1 MAGFDASARH
11 REKSSQAL
19 TMFRRPLVL
28 SLIAIIASGLMV
40 AALFPPFS
48 ISLLAWICMIPLL
61 IALWSIDGK
70 HRAKKGFIIGYAAGA
85 ISFGIQISWLATV
98 SWLGPIVL
106 AGYLA
111 IYWGIFGAF
120 AATIGNPWH
129 QEKGIT
135 ETPARS
141 LFNAFTHAAI
151 FAGLEVIRGWV
162 FTGFGWNGL
171 GVAFHETLA
180 ISQAA
185 DLLGVAGLTLM
196 LVFFQAVIVQCAR
209 RLLRGAADGKRTRRW
224 DFTFTAVAVGVLLGY
239 GIIKVSLE
247 NAKPSI
253 PLKALLVQINIP
265 HEGARV
271 LWPGE
276 QVHFAYEEETLKAL
290 KNITDQDEKNLQEAM
305 QKSTEGEI
313 ELNTPDW
320 VLWPETALN
329 GRLLSTPEGEYGSYL
344 ENLET
349 ISRVREPGGNF
360 KLIYGAV
367 EIEGEAREDGL
378 YQKENARIFNSIV
391 IEDNKGDIQTFRKH
405 HLVIFG
411 ETIPLLDTFPFLQS
425 IYEQQSGQ
433 KYYGSFSAGESL
445 NPLEVDLRGE
455 TIQVIPSVCFEDTV
469 PRLTRK
475 FIRSAPQIIVNLT
488 NDGWFKTSPAAA
500 QHFANARFRAIELR
514 RPMLRCAN
522 TGVSAA
528 ISTVGSTVHPKTGI
542 NQAILDE
549 NGSSFLRNHLLT
561 YLNIPLNPTTSLY
574 SIIGDWGILLLF
586 AAAITLSLM
595 FPNQKPLEEPSQ
607 IGQSRRPKSKLQKA
621 LDR

>member
-1 MAGFDASARH
+1 
-11 REKSSQAL
+11 
-19 TMFRRPLVL
+19 
-28 SLIAIIASGLMV
+28 
-40 AALFPPFS
+40 
-48 ISLLAWICMIPLL
+48 MIPLL

-85 ISFGIQISWLATV
+85 VSFGVQVSWLATV

-329 GRLLSTPEGEYGSYL
+329 GRLLSTPEGEYGSPASA
-344 ENLET
+344 NQ
-349 ISRVREPGGNF
+349 
-360 KLIYGAV
+360 V
-367 EIEGEAREDGL
+367 EISNSSTELWKSKARHEKTDFTKKKTL
-378 YQKENARIFNSIV
+378 EFLTPSSSRTT
-391 IEDNKGDIQTFRKH
+391 KG
-405 HLVIFG
+405 
-411 ETIPLLDTFPFLQS
+411 
-425 IYEQQSGQ
+425 IYKPSANITS
-433 KYYGSFSAGESL
+433 SFSE
-445 NPLEVDLRGE
+445 
-455 TIQVIPSVCFEDTV
+455 
-469 PRLTRK
+469 K
-475 FIRSAPQIIVNLT
+475 
-488 NDGWFKTSPAAA
+488 
-500 QHFANARFRAIELR
+500 RFL
-514 RPMLRCAN
+514 C
-522 TGVSAA
+522 
-528 ISTVGSTVHPKTGI
+528 
-542 NQAILDE
+542 
-549 NGSSFLRNHLLT
+549 
-561 YLNIPLNPTTSLY
+561 
-574 SIIGDWGILLLF
+574 
-586 AAAITLSLM
+586 
-595 FPNQKPLEEPSQ
+595 
-607 IGQSRRPKSKLQKA
+607 
-621 LDR
+621 

>member
-1 MAGFDASARH
+1 MACVAASARH
-11 REKSSQAL
+11 RQKSSQAL
-19 TMFRRPLVL
+19 TMFRRALVL
-28 SLIAIIASGLMV
+28 RLIAIIATGLMV

-48 ISLLAWICMIPLL
+48 FSLLAWICMIPLL

-70 HRAKKGFIIGYAAGA
+70 HRAKKGFLIGYLAGA
-85 ISFGIQISWLATV
+85 ISFGIQVSWLSTV

-106 AGYLA
+106 AGYLS

-120 AATIGNPWH
+120 AATIGNPWN
-129 QEKGIT
+129 QKKGIS

-151 FAGLEVIRGWV
+151 FAGLEVARGWML
-162 FTGFGWNGL
+162 TGFGWNGL

-180 ISQAA
+180 ISQVA

-196 LVFFQAVIVQCAR
+196 LVFFQAVIVQCFR
-209 RLLRGAADGKRTRRW
+209 RLKRAPADGKKSPRW
-224 DFTFTAVAVGVLLGY
+224 DFTVTAVVIGVLLGY
-239 GIIKVSLE
+239 GILRISLE
-247 NAKPSI
+247 NNKPSVS
-253 PLKALLVQINIP
+253 LKTLLVQINIP

-271 LWPGE
+271 LWPTQ
-276 QVHFAYEEETLKAL
+276 QVHMTYEEETLEAL
-290 KNITDQDEKNLQEAM
+290 KNIADQDDKNLQEAM
-305 QKSTEGEI
+305 QKNAEGEI
-313 ELNTPDW
+313 ELNAPDW

-329 GRLLSTPEGEYGSYL
+329 GRLLSTDDGQYGSYI
-344 ENLET
+344 ENLDT
-349 ISRVREPGGNF
+349 ISRVRESGGNF

-367 EIEGEAREDGL
+367 EIEGEAHEDGL
-378 YQKENARIFNSIV
+378 YQKENAKIYNSIV
-391 IEDNKGDIQTFRKH
+391 VETPSGDIQTFRKH

-411 ETIPLLDTFPFLQS
+411 ETIPLLDTFPFLQT

-445 NPLEVDLRGE
+445 EPLEVDLRGQ
-455 TIQVIPSVCFEDTV
+455 TIQIIPSVCFEDTV

-475 FIRSAPQIIVNLT
+475 FIRNSPQIIVNLT

-528 ISTVGSTVHPKTGI
+528 ISTIGSTAHPKTGK
-542 NQAILDE
+542 NQAILDKD
-549 NGSSFLRNHLLT
+549 GSSFVRSHLLT
-561 YLNIPLNPTTSLY
+561 ELNIPLKPSTSLY
-574 SIIGDWGILLLF
+574 SIIGDWGILLLSLVAI
-586 AAAITLSLM
+586 AASILESRASGRLKSLEIASL
-595 FPNQKPLEEPSQ
+595 PNC
-607 IGQSRRPKSKLQKA
+607 
-621 LDR
+621 

>member
-1 MAGFDASARH
+1 
-11 REKSSQAL
+11 
-19 TMFRRPLVL
+19 MFRRALVL
-28 SLIAIIASGLMV
+28 RLIAIIATGLMV

-48 ISLLAWICMIPLL
+48 FSLLAWICMIPLL
-61 IALWSIDGK
+61 IALWSIDGR
-70 HRAKKGFIIGYAAGA
+70 HRAKKGFLIGYLAGA
-85 ISFGIQISWLATV
+85 ISFGIQVSWLSTV

-106 AGYLA
+106 AGYLS

-120 AATIGNPWH
+120 AATIGNPWN
-129 QEKGIT
+129 QKKGIS

-151 FAGLEVIRGWV
+151 FAGLEVARGWML
-162 FTGFGWNGL
+162 TGFGWNGL

-196 LVFFQAVIVQCAR
+196 LVFFQAVIVQCFR
-209 RLLRGAADGKRTRRW
+209 RLKRAPADGKKSPRW
-224 DFTFTAVAVGVLLGY
+224 DFTVTAVVIGVLLGY
-239 GIIKVSLE
+239 GILRISLE
-247 NAKPSI
+247 NNKPSVS
-253 PLKALLVQINIP
+253 LKTLLVQINIP

-271 LWPGE
+271 LWPTQ
-276 QVHFAYEEETLKAL
+276 QVHMTYEEETLEAL
-290 KNITDQDEKNLQEAM
+290 KNIADQDEKNLQEAM
-305 QKSTEGEI
+305 QKNAEGEI
-313 ELNTPDW
+313 ELNAPDW

-329 GRLLSTPEGEYGSYL
+329 GRLLSTDDGQYGSYI
-344 ENLET
+344 ENLDT
-349 ISRVREPGGNF
+349 ISRVRESGGNF

-367 EIEGEAREDGL
+367 EIEGEAHEDGL
-378 YQKENARIFNSIV
+378 YQKENAKIYNSIV
-391 IEDNKGDIQTFRKH
+391 VETPSGDIQTFRKH

-411 ETIPLLDTFPFLQS
+411 ETIPLLDTFPFLQT

-445 NPLEVDLRGE
+445 EPLEVDLRGQ
-455 TIQVIPSVCFEDTV
+455 TIQIIPSVCFEDTV

-475 FIRSAPQIIVNLT
+475 FIRNAPQIIVNLT

-528 ISTVGSTVHPKTGI
+528 ISTIGSTAHPKTGR
-542 NQAILDE
+542 NQAILDKD
-549 NGSSFLRNHLLT
+549 GSSFVRSHLLT
-561 YLNIPLNPTTSLY
+561 ELNIPLKPSTSLY
-574 SIIGDWGILLLF
+574 SIIGDWGILLLSLVAI
-586 AAAITLSLM
+586 AASILESRASGRLKSLEIASL
-595 FPNQKPLEEPSQ
+595 PNC
-607 IGQSRRPKSKLQKA
+607 
-621 LDR
+621 